1 MLGLQDPRFLYLPQ
15 YMVEGLFLKLPM
27 ILSDVGIF
35 LLITRFTKNLLHG
48 ALFYLNPFII
58 YLSAAWG
65 MYDSIMML
73 PLIYGMLLLARDE
86 QQPATIYFGIAGL
99 AKLFGF
105 IPFAMMLI
113 DETGRRSWR
122 LMAFQIGILV
132 LLGGM
137 MFAPFS
143 SLNPQS
149 FLVGLVFRVTG
160 LGGSEF
166 PVWNIAAILGTQF
179 FFGANLLVGFAIT
192 VVLAMFLIQKRTSP
206 SLFLLTLRWSIVAAS
221 LIDIFSQAQPQWLSW
236 VIPLSVIYGS
246 LTRKQGLVYYSYFY
260 GVAATLLTTLMTQ
273 GLGFLFTGLNIVLLP
288 GLELFQNSIAVY
300 ATTVLSMQIVLLWK
314 ILRPSSAFSAKDAAF
329 IIITCGISYLLFSV
343 LQV

>member
-113 DETGRRSWR
+113 DETDKRSWR

-149 FLVGLVFRVTG
+149 FIVGLVFRVTG

-192 VVLAMFLIQKRTSP
+192 IVLALFLIQKRTSP
-206 SLFLLTLRWSIVAAS
+206 SLFLLTLRWNIVAAS

-246 LTRKQGLVYYSYFY
+246 VTRKQGLVYYSYFY